1 MASAWRE
8 NIPCRFHRPISGFI
22 NLASIANSQ
31 VESHLKIDSL
41 TFRSFVSFVTT
52 RKGFCDCGA
61 CTEAFK
67 RVALIDLLIPVSTL
81 TDGAA
86 LNGNTRDP
94 SGSRAHFP
102 CFSILLVH
110 LQEAAI
116 SAWIQ
121 YSDGSVTP
129 LDVYDPKDFLLSAV
143 SLDENVVS
151 INNQV
156 KSRLNKHKHIPNV

>member
-1 MASAWRE
+1 MHGSVYIGGA
-8 NIPCRFHRPISGFI
+8 NRF
-22 NLASIANSQ
+22 
-31 VESHLKIDSL
+31 ID
-41 TFRSFVSFVTT
+41 T
-52 RKGFCDCGA
+52 RKH
-61 CTEAFK
+61 
-67 RVALIDLLIPVSTL
+67 L
-81 TDGAA
+81 DG
-86 LNGNTRDP
+86 LRSPEWQHEDEDP

-102 CFSILLVH
+102 SFSILLFH
-110 LQEAAI
+110 PQEAAI

-156 KSRLNKHKHIPNV
+156 